1 MIRFGGFLLLYVV
14 IFCFSGRIVLIID
27 KILYMNLEFL
37 NIVEGIF
44 DNFMVVFKG
53 KLFCKLYGF
62 IFFKIIFT
70 RNKIS
75 YDF

>member
-44 DNFMVVFKG
+44 DMVVLG

-62 IFFKIIFT
+62 IFFKIIFM